1 MARANPPM
9 WFSSLFQRFDW
20 ALLAVV
26 TLLLSIGVLALYSF
40 SETTAGNVYFGKQLL
55 FTLIGVGGM
64 FFVAALDYRHIA
76 RMSTLLYFVTLGV
89 LLLVLLIGEPVRG
102 TVGWLSFGG
111 FQVQPVEFAKLIL
124 IIFLA
129 SFISKKRSE
138 LGEWTR
144 LIASL
149 FLTAFM
155 ILLVLRQPDLGSS
168 LVLMFIWGSMILVSG
183 IRWKHALV
191 LSLLGGVLLVG
202 SWLLLADYQ
211 KDRLQTFL
219 NPELDPRGAGYN
231 VLQSMVAVGSGGFW
245 GKGIGHGSQSQ
256 LNFLPEKHTDFI
268 YAVITEELGLFGG
281 SLVLVL
287 YALLLYRIERI
298 AKTARDNTGYLI
310 AVGLLAYFFVQ
321 ITINLGMNIGLL
333 PVTGLPAPFLSY
345 GGSSLLASF
354 LGLGIL
360 LSIYRFRQEEKNV
373 LVNLENPGIRF

>member
-1 MARANPPM
+1 M

-26 TLLLSIGVLALYSF
+26 TLLFSIGVLALYSF

-55 FTLIGVGGM
+55 FALIGVGGM

-191 LSLLGGVLLVG
+191 LSVLGGLLLMG

-231 VLQSMVAVGSGGFW
+231 VLQSMVAVGSGGLW
-245 GKGIGHGSQSQ
+245 GKGVGHGSQSQ

-281 SLVLVL
+281 ALVLVL

-321 ITINLGMNIGLL
+321 IAINLGMNIGLL

-354 LGLGIL
+354 IGLGIL